1 MVSERGADSIYFI
14 QERPPHSA
22 TKLIAEK
29 NSANLLTYL
38 EKKGIAEHNQE
49 AFDLA
54 MRRYEQHC
62 EQIGRKVPI
71 VLDSCCGTGRSTQ
84 IIAQHRPGAF
94 VIGMDK
100 SAPRLART
108 KAFRER
114 EQDSISNMVLVR
126 ANCIDMWELL
136 WRSDLKI
143 QEHFLL
149 YPNPY
154 PKPTQLSLRWH
165 GSPAFA
171 LLLLLGGRLEVRA
184 SWCTYLLEFAAA
196 AQHLLDH
203 WHSLEPELDQAQPAS
218 SWTRGPG
225 GPALSMSDFTDP
237 RPLAPPPILDTSSD
251 SNLGLGEA
259 EGEAVTL
266 TNFEGKYLAAKLRL
280 YRLQAT
286 SVLPRRGPGSELGA
300 AR

>member
-1 MVSERGADSIYFI
+1 MLKYCTHYCVLVSLLFISTAETFQPFFLLPPAHSLPHSLSFSPPPPLSQTPSISRNLACRRQWSTRKLACESAAETNMVSERGADSIYFI

-114 EQDSISNMVLVR
+114 EQDSISNMVR
-126 ANCIDMWELL
+126 SLL
-136 WRSDLKI
+136 PCFHPVK
-143 QEHFLL
+143 
-149 YPNPY
+149 
-154 PKPTQLSLRWH
+154 
-165 GSPAFA
+165 
-171 LLLLLGGRLEVRA
+171 
-184 SWCTYLLEFAAA
+184 
-196 AQHLLDH
+196 
-203 WHSLEPELDQAQPAS
+203 S
-218 SWTRGPG
+218 S
-225 GPALSMSDFTDP
+225 
-237 RPLAPPPILDTSSD
+237 ILH
-251 SNLGLGEA
+251 
-259 EGEAVTL
+259 AVST
-266 TNFEGKYLAAKLRL
+266 
-280 YRLQAT
+280 
-286 SVLPRRGPGSELGA
+286 V
-300 AR
+300 